1 MIPGSFEYHAPESV
15 KAAIKL
21 LVENEDAKLI
31 AGGHSLLPM
40 MKFRFAEPPHLIDM
54 KNIDELKGIE
64 LNGSTLSIGS
74 MTTEN
79 ELIDSSIIQQ
89 HCPLLAYAATLIADP
104 QVRNKGTLGGD
115 IAHGDPGNDHP
126 ALMMALDAVF
136 VIEGPEGEREEPAN
150 GFYLGTYWTQLE
162 EQDILKRVLIP
173 VPTSNSFYGYN
184 KLKRKTGDF
193 ATAGATVIL
202 TLSNGICSDARIT
215 LTNVGATALRAEDA
229 EQVLIGNPIDES
241 LINQAAIKAM
251 EICEP
256 MEDLRGDSQYKTQMA
271 GEMVR
276 RSIRDALQQAKG

>member
-162 EQDILKRVLIP
+162 EQDILKRVLIS

-193 ATAGATVIL
+193 ATAGATVVL

-229 EQVLIGNPIDES
+229 EQVLIGNQIDES